1 VNFMAKH
8 IFIVLIMA
16 MGVFF
21 FLGIVFQLLYHRKKP
36 EIRYLCDKCGEHD
49 CECRK
54 E

>member
-1 VNFMAKH
+1 MAEH
-8 IFIVLIMA
+8 LFIIIILA

-21 FLGIVFQLLYHRKKP
+21 FLGIVFQILHHRKKP
-36 EIRYLCDKCGEHD
+36 AVRYLCDHCGEHD